1 MANGRLETPGRSHD
15 GSELTCGGKARV
27 PKTIDAVARAGRG
40 DGLMMRERWFGA
52 TGRKVP
58 EISLEGTIDVEGALV
73 LDDIS
78 DLAAIHTAHHAG
90 TPVVIRASTAGEVYA
105 ALSLGPVAC
114 VLVRDEALLSL
125 DLAEMT
131 YG

>member
-1 MANGRLETPGRSHD
+1 
-15 GSELTCGGKARV
+15 
-27 PKTIDAVARAGRG
+27 
-40 DGLMMRERWFGA
+40 MRERWFGA

-58 EISLEGTIDVEGALV
+58 EIVLEGTLDLEGALV
-73 LDDIS
+73 LDGVS
-78 DLAAIHTAHHAG
+78 DVRAIHDAHHAG
-90 TPVVIRASTAGEVYA
+90 TPVVVRCTTAEQVHA

-114 VLVRDEALLSL
+114 ALVADEALLAL

>member
-1 MANGRLETPGRSHD
+1 
-15 GSELTCGGKARV
+15 
-27 PKTIDAVARAGRG
+27 
-40 DGLMMRERWFGA
+40 MRERWFGA

-58 EISLEGTIDVEGALV
+58 EIALEGTIELEGALV
-73 LDDIS
+73 LDDVS
-78 DLAAIHTAHHAG
+78 DTEAIHKAHHAG
-90 TPVVIRASTAGEVYA
+90 TPLVVRCSTPEEVHA

-114 VLVRDEALLSL
+114 ALVTDEALLAL